1 MKKLQILPKKDSPEV
16 VFDPQSGNF
25 SIVGI
30 SHPENISNFFDP
42 VMKWLDEYL
51 LEINKSGSASI
62 KPIKLRLFFK
72 YINSA
77 SYKYMVTFLQKM
89 NEFVVAGVSVS
100 MEWQYEPEDE
110 DMRDAGFELME
121 YANIKIPFTCNV
133 CTDNV

>member
-51 LEINKSGSASI
+51 IEINKSSSASI

-89 NEFVVAGVSVS
+89 NEFVVAGVSVT
-100 MEWQYEPEDE
+100 ME
-110 DMRDAGFELME
+110 
-121 YANIKIPFTCNV
+121 
-133 CTDNV
+133 

>member
-1 MKKLQILPKKDSPEV
+1 MKKLHILPKKDSPEV

-42 VMKWLDEYL
+42 VMKWLDDYL
-51 LEINKSGSASI
+51 TEIQKTGIGNV

-77 SYKYMVTFLQKM
+77 SYKYLVTFLQKM
-89 NEFVVAGVSVS
+89 GEFVNAGIPVNL
-100 MEWQYEPEDE
+100 EWQYEPEDE
-110 DMRDAGFELME
+110 DMRDAGYELME
-121 YANIKIPFTCNV
+121 YSSIKIPFVCNV
-133 CTDNV
+133 CSDSL

>member
-1 MKKLQILPKKDSPEV
+1 MKKLHVQPKKDSPEV
-16 VFDPQSGNF
+16 NFDPQTGDF

-42 VMKWLDEYL
+42 VIEWLDEYIKEL
-51 LEINKSGSASI
+51 KTNGSSNA

-77 SYKYMVTFLQKM
+77 SYKYLVTFLQKM
-89 NEFVVAGVSVS
+89 NEFVELKVPVN

-110 DMRDAGFELME
+110 DMREAGYELME
-121 YANIKIPFTCNV
+121 YSNINIPFTCTICN
-133 CTDNV
+133 DSI

>member
-51 LEINKSGSASI
+51 IEINKSSSASI

-89 NEFVVAGVSVS
+89 NEFVVAGVSVA

-121 YANIKIPFTCNV
+121 YANIKIPFTCSV
-133 CTDNV
+133 CTDNA

>member
-1 MKKLQILPKKDSPEV
+1 MNKLHILPKKDSPEV
-16 VFDPQSGNF
+16 VFDTQTGKF

-42 VMKWLDEYL
+42 VMKWLEEYKT
-51 LEINKSGSASI
+51 EIVKIGVVKA

-89 NEFVVAGVSVS
+89 NEFVELGVTVTL
-100 MEWQYEPEDE
+100 EWQYEPEDE
-110 DMRDAGFELME
+110 DMRDAGYELME
-121 YANIKIPFTCNV
+121 YANIKIPFTSNI
-133 CTDNV
+133 CTDSI

>member
-51 LEINKSGSASI
+51 IEINKSSSANI

-72 YINSA
+72 YIPTFNHA
-77 SYKYMVTFLQKM
+77 SSFDLVRLLTVPLALQSLAHKPKTR
-89 NEFVVAGVSVS
+89 VVIVQA
-100 MEWQYEPEDE
+100 
-110 DMRDAGFELME
+110 L
-121 YANIKIPFTCNV
+121 
-133 CTDNV
+133 

>member
-1 MKKLQILPKKDSPEV
+1 MKKLHVNPKKDSPEV
-16 VFDPQSGNF
+16 QFEPQTGNF

-42 VMKWLDEYL
+42 VMAWLDEYL
-51 LEINKSGSASI
+51 KEIKAVGSNNI

-77 SYKYMVTFLQKM
+77 SYKYLITFLQKM
-89 NEFVVAGVSVS
+89 NEFVEIGVPVT

-110 DMRDAGFELME
+110 DMKDAGFELME
-121 YANIKIPFTCNV
+121 YSNIKIPFTCSV
-133 CTDNV
+133 CTDAL